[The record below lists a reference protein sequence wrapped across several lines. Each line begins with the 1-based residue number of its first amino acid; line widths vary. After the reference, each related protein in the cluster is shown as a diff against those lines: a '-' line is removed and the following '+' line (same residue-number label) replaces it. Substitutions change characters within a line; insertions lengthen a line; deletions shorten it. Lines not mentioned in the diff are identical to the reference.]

1 MAYQLPSE
9 KVNPQGNIRSVGFE
23 IEFAGLGI
31 QQSAEIIASLY
42 GGDIQRNHRH
52 HVEVTGSELGD
63 FRIELDARILRKM
76 AQEDV
81 FDTSDLDLDEKPFRK
96 SLEKIV
102 DKLAMSVVP
111 VEIVMPPVPIDKLH
125 KLEKLRKGLQKNKA
139 EGTGASFVHA
149 FGMHSNIEAPDLKG
163 TTLRNYLQAFMLMYP
178 WLLDQ
183 LDIDISRRI
192 SPFVDPFPEEYVR
205 SVLDNAYQ
213 PDVEQLIT
221 DYLEHNPTRN
231 RPLDMMPI
239 FGMLNNK
246 LVEPVMEGEKNDP
259 RPTFHY
265 RLPNSRVDDE
275 EWRFEDEWNYW
286 MAVETLV
293 NNTEMLRKLSRLY
306 LVRDG
311 DTLMSF
317 RKEWAKT
324 VQILL
329 DLDE

>member
-1 MAYQLPSE
+1 MAYQLPAE
-9 KVNPQGNIRSVGFE
+9 KFNPQGTIRSVGFE

-42 GGDIQRNHRH
+42 GGNIQKNHRH
-52 HVEVTGSELGD
+52 HVEVTDSELGD
-63 FRIELDARILRKM
+63 FRVELDARILRKM

-111 VEIVMPPVPIDKLH
+111 VEVVMPPVPVDKLH
-125 KLEKLRKGLQKNKA
+125 KLEELRQALQQNKA

-149 FGMHSNIEAPDLKG
+149 FGMHINIEAPDLKAQ
-163 TTLRNYLQAFMLMYP
+163 TLRKYLQAFMLMYP
-178 WLLDQ
+178 WLLSR

-192 SPFVDPFPEEYVR
+192 SPFVDPFPEKYVR
-205 SVLDNAYQ
+205 NILNVDYQ
-213 PDVEQLIT
+213 PDVNRLIA

-239 FGMLNNK
+239 FGMVNK
-246 LVEPVMEGEKNDP
+246 ELVEPVMEGEKNDP

-265 RLPNSRVDDE
+265 RLPNSRVDDDK
-275 EWRFEDEWNYW
+275 WRFEEEWNYW

-306 LVRDG
+306 LVRDR